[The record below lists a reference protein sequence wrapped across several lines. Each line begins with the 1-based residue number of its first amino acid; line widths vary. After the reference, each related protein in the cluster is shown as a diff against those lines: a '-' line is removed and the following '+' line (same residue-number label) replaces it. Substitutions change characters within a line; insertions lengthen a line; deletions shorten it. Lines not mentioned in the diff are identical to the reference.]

1 MYILAIIEGRLEEKT
16 IMVVIKEKENSF
28 MRETRRFGLITI
40 VAVSGLLSGESNKI
54 VEVILNTGKLFL
66 Q

>member
-1 MYILAIIEGRLEEKT
+1 MAIIEGRLEEKT